1 MKGRGVGTA
10 LVAAG
15 LMLASSAT
23 PMSGQSLPGIEVT
36 AYAGALL
43 PLSPLADQGDS
54 LKAELSTKPMF
65 GASLDYWFGGG
76 LGIGVMGGISK
87 PALTVS
93 TVDQGTG
100 FPVTEDMGS
109 VDYVHAE
116 ATIQYRPNLPGAAS
130 VMLPYVGIGAGIRN
144 LSFPTEAG
152 IEDVDDIVLV
162 ISAGG
167 QIRLG
172 ERSHLR
178 IDIRDLVS
186 SFDAA
191 VFDDSRRQ
199 HEVLLNVG
207 VGLGL

>member
-1 MKGRGVGTA
+1 MKGRGVGIA
-10 LVAAG
+10 LVAVG
-15 LMLASSAT
+15 IMLVSSAT
-23 PMSGQSLPGIEVT
+23 TAQSQTLSGLEVT
-36 AYAGALL
+36 GYVGALL

-54 LKAELSTKPMF
+54 LKAELSTKPAF
-65 GASLDYWFGGG
+65 GASVDYWFGGG
-76 LGIGVMGGISK
+76 LGIGITGGISK

-93 TVDQGTG
+93 TVDPGTG

-130 VMLPYVGIGAGIRN
+130 VMLPYVGVGAGIRN

-152 IEDVDDIVLV
+152 IEDVDDIVL
-162 ISAGG
+162 IINAGG

-178 IDIRDLVS
+178 IDIRDLIS

-191 VFDDSRRQ
+191 AFEDSKRQ
-199 HEVLLNVG
+199 HEVHLNVG
-207 VGLGL
+207 VGIGL